1 MSVGMSAVS
10 VHSLDDA
17 GAARWDAFVDA
28 TPTATFFHRAGWR
41 RVIEQAFGH
50 RCYFAYAERDGQIRG
65 VLPLVHVNSR
75 IFSNGLISNAFGVYG
90 GPAVS
95 DPAAA
100 DALDTYALDLMDRV
114 GADFVEYRSRERGH
128 ADWRCKDDL
137 YVTFRRPIDA
147 SSEANLKAIPRKQRA
162 VVRKALKAGVLGD
175 VVDDD
180 VERLYPVYATSV
192 RNLGTPVFSKRY
204 FRLLLEVFGEDCQV
218 LTVTGPAD
226 RPVAA
231 VMSFFFRDEV
241 LPYYG
246 GGTAEARQYGAND
259 YMYWR
264 VMERALERGCRMFDF
279 GRSKAGTGSYSF
291 KKNWGFVPEP
301 LYYEFNLRSGGEVP
315 DVNPLNPKYQLF
327 IALWKRL
334 PLPVANAFGP
344 FIVRN
349 LG

>member
-1 MSVGMSAVS
+1 MSAIT
-10 VHSLDDA
+10 VHRLDDA

-28 TPTATFFHRAGWR
+28 TPSATFFHRAGWQ
-41 RVIEQAFGH
+41 RVIGQAFGH
-50 RCYFAYAERDGQIRG
+50 RCYYVYAERDGEICG

-95 DPAAA
+95 EPAAA
-100 DALDTYALDLMDRV
+100 AALDAYAVDLMHQV
-114 GADFVEYRSRERGH
+114 GADFLEYRCRERRR
-128 ADWRCKDDL
+128 ADWPCKDDL
-137 YVTFRRPIDA
+137 YVTFRRPIDPSA
-147 SSEANLKAIPRKQRA
+147 DANLKAIPRKQRA
-162 VVRKALKAGVLGD
+162 VVRKALKAGQLTDVL
-175 VVDDD
+175 DDD
-180 VERLYPVYATSV
+180 IERLHHVYATSV

-204 FRLLLEVFGEDCQV
+204 FRLLKEVFDRDCEV
-218 LTVTGPAD
+218 LIVNGPEG

-246 GGTAEARQYGAND
+246 GGTAEARRYGAND
-259 YMYWR
+259 FMYWR
-264 VMERALERGCRMFDF
+264 VMERSRERGCRLFDF

-291 KKNWGFVPEP
+291 KKNWGFAPEP
-301 LYYEFNLRSGGEVP
+301 LHYEFNLRDGGEIP
-315 DVNPLNPKYQLF
+315 DVNPLNPKYRLF

-334 PLPVANAFGP
+334 PLPLANAFGP

>member
-1 MSVGMSAVS
+1 MSAIT
-10 VHSLDDA
+10 VHGLEDT

-28 TPTATFFHRAGWR
+28 TSSATFFHRAGWR

-50 RCYFAYAERDGQIRG
+50 RCYFAYAERDGEICG
-65 VLPLVHVNSR
+65 VLPLAHVNSR

-100 DALDTYALDLMDRV
+100 AALDAYAIDLMDRV
-114 GADFVEYRSRERGH
+114 GADFVEYRCRERSR
-128 ADWRCKDDL
+128 ADWQCKDDL
-137 YVTFRRPIDA
+137 YVTFRRSIDP
-147 SSEANLKAIPRKQRA
+147 SSEVNLKAIPRKQRA
-162 VVRKALKAGVLGD
+162 VVRKALKAGVLSD
-175 VVDDD
+175 ALDDD
-180 VERLYPVYATSV
+180 VERLYRVYATSV

-204 FRLLLEVFGEDCQV
+204 FRILKEEFGTDCEV
-218 LTVTGPAD
+218 LTVTDPD
-226 RPVAA
+226 DQPVAA

-246 GGTAEARQYGAND
+246 GGTAEARRYGAND
-259 YMYWR
+259 FMYWR
-264 VMERALERGCRMFDF
+264 VMERSLERGCRLFDF
-279 GRSKAGTGSYSF
+279 GRSKAGTGSFSF
-291 KKNWGFVPEP
+291 KKNWGFVPQP
-301 LYYEFNLRSGGEVP
+301 LHYEFNLRNGSEVP

-327 IALWKRL
+327 IALWKRR